1 MIVKLIDYLRDRM
14 KMVVRLCYVV
24 LGLLVIYDVTFV
36 DKYKAHL
43 AIEKFPGFWSVFGF
57 GACVI
62 IIILSKWIG
71 HVKWFGGKFR
81 IMSPEDYYD
90 N

>member
-1 MIVKLIDYLRDRM
+1 MIVKLIDYLRDRL
-14 KMVVRLCYVV
+14 KTVIRLCYVV

-36 DKYKAHL
+36 DKHHAHL
-43 AIEKFPGFWSVFGF
+43 AIELLPGFWTLFGF

-71 HVKWFGGKFR
+71 HLKWFGGNFR

>member
-14 KMVVRLCYVV
+14 KMVIRLCYVV
-24 LGLLVIYDVTFV
+24 LGLLVIYDVSFV
-36 DKYKAHL
+36 DKHHAHL
-43 AIEKFPGFWSVFGF
+43 AIERLPGFWTLFGF

-71 HVKWFGGKFR
+71 HLKWFGGNFR

>member
-1 MIVKLIDYLRDRM
+1 MIVKFIDYLRDRL
-14 KMVVRLCYVV
+14 KTVIKLCYLM
-24 LGLLVIYDVTFV
+24 LGLLVIIDMVLV
-36 DKYKAHL
+36 DKHHAHTWMEHL
-43 AIEKFPGFWSVFGF
+43 PGFWSMFGF

-62 IIILSKWIG
+62 IIVVSKWYG
-71 HVKWFGGKFR
+71 HVKWFGSNFR